1 MPALRRAL
9 RAGILCLAGAGY
21 LLLATS
27 VYAARQRVRKKNAGP
42 TVTSTSRG
50 AKCTVRFRPDRLG
63 LKFTCVTPNDFQSGN
78 YQLIYDTNGVTQ
90 AAGGTILPNNPQTYE
105 VLFGSCSGAACT
117 FHENIQNARF
127 SIKSTLK
134 NGTRILKPY
143 RLNI

>member
-1 MPALRRAL
+1 MKLKL
-9 RAGILCLAGAGY
+9 FFSFLLLSTFIYFY
-21 LLLATS
+21 LLS
-27 VYAARQRVRKKNAGP
+27 PVHAARQRFRKQNAGP
-42 TVTSTSRG
+42 AVASTSRG

-63 LKFTCVTPNDFQSGN
+63 LKFTCVTPDDFQSGN
-78 YQLIYDTNGVTQ
+78 YELIYDANGVTQ

-105 VLFGSCSGAACT
+105 VLFGSCSGAVCT
-117 FHENIQNARF
+117 FHENIQNARL